1 MKTVKN
7 KKKLKS
13 KRKLK
18 LKIRHFDESKYTVD
32 RVQLDRFKSDLARKG
47 INNSN
52 YLFISINC
60 PKRIEIKEGKKQFD
74 YLDTILKNLTIF
86 YVACFE
92 WSDERSNGYHLHIII
107 SEEDFDFNLFPD
119 ELFVDDSFYKSE
131 LQVDNSLDRCLGYMT
146 KERKGCTAKNRK
158 EKFYFSNIPERRLIP
173 IGIRPIIK
181 EDNLVEVI
189 DEAKEQ
195 MIKET
200 QNKQKKKLKVFYEEL
215 FIKVKTV
222 ISRLFIKNQEQY
234 YYDYK
239 KEIICQSTR
248 DGPAKR

>member
-1 MKTVKN
+1 M
-7 KKKLKS
+7 
-13 KRKLK
+13 
-18 LKIRHFDESKYTVD
+18 
-32 RVQLDRFKSDLARKG
+32 
-47 INNSN
+47 
-52 YLFISINC
+52 
-60 PKRIEIKEGKKQFD
+60 
-74 YLDTILKNLTIF
+74 
-86 YVACFE
+86 E
-92 WSDERSNGYHLHIII
+92 WSDERANGYHLHIII
-107 SEEDFDFNLFPD
+107 SKEDLNFELFPD